1 MSLWVDQLDPN
12 DWFDLSIVAPDP
24 PRVARHSFVVIDAI
38 ITQSLHMDRYPGLVT
53 VMPQQIDSFDLF
65 SVAYSFADFISGF
78 DVSLRLMRLVC
89 VDTTLARSHLNGM
102 KSRIP

>member
-53 VMPQQIDSFDLF
+53 VMPQQIDNFDLF
-65 SVAYSFADFISGF
+65 SVAFPLPISSV
-78 DVSLRLMRLVC
+78 VSMLCLRLMRSVY
-89 VDTTLARSHLNGM
+89 VDIILARSHLNGR
-102 KSRIP
+102 KFHIP